1 MCSERAGR
9 EAQRVQACGHRGR
22 GRGPARSGCLRIR
35 GLGALVL
42 LLAGLL
48 PTSALAVSIPADVI
62 TLPAGD
68 AATLDLSATPAQG
81 EWKRL
86 SRDLYFT
93 VETTGAFDRGPATPT
108 TDDPWI
114 FDLSFEI
121 TFSGEVGVEAPPSE
135 TVEELLFTIQDMRL
149 GMPTGA
155 NPFAGTTDL
164 ATSGFVR
171 NSFAVDGTPVTPE
184 IVLDDDGTITG
195 MAEGFVG
202 NCEPAQDG
210 CNRWVG
216 FSLPGEA
223 GTHTVTMEWALGAP
237 PAVDS
242 PMFIFPNATF
252 ARVSVPE
259 PGIAVLLGLGLAGRA
274 LRRRRRRA

>member
-1 MCSERAGR
+1 MRSGRAVRDGQGALACGQRAGMR
-9 EAQRVQACGHRGR
+9 RPGGSGR
-22 GRGPARSGCLRIR
+22 PGI
-35 GLGALVL
+35 LGVGSLML

-48 PTSALAVSIPADVI
+48 PTSASAVSIPADVI

-68 AATLDLSATPAQG
+68 PATLDLSVAPAQG

-86 SRDLYFT
+86 TRDLYFT

-108 TDDPWI
+108 TNDPWI
-114 FDLSFEI
+114 FDVSFEI
-121 TFSGEVGVEAPPSE
+121 TFSGEVGVEAPPSQ

-149 GMPTGA
+149 GMPPGA
-155 NPFAGTTDL
+155 NPFLGTTNL

-171 NSFAVDGTPVTPE
+171 NSFAVDGTSVTPE
-184 IVLDDDGTITG
+184 IVLDDDGTITR
-195 MAEGFVG
+195 MVEGFVG

-223 GTHTVTMEWALGAP
+223 GTHTVTMEWALGAS

-242 PMFIFPNATF
+242 PLFIFPNATF

-259 PGIAVLLGLGLAGRA
+259 PGIAVLLGLGLAGRV
-274 LRRRRRRA
+274 LRRRRART